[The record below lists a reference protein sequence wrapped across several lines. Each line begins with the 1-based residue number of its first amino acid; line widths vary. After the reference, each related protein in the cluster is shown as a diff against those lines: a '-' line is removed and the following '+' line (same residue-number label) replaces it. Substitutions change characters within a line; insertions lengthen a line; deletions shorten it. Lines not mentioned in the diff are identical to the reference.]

1 MQYLRSG
8 LIFLGQQQQVTYA
21 QDGKRLSSEAISGL
35 IFLGQFLTCL
45 LTHVKWACLLPWSLP

>member
-8 LIFLGQQQQVTYA
+8 LIFLGQQQQEVTYA
-21 QDGKRLSSEAISGL
+21 QDGKCLSSEVVSGL

-45 LTHVKWACLLPWSLP
+45 LTHVK